1 MEKSKFERIGDDGLI
16 RYRNHVKKLLSE
28 AGIGFEDISDF
39 YSFLNSNYRTEH
51 SGLKK
56 SIMSPMGGSFKRT
69 DIEYLYY
76 ILYVPNQDDGK
87 ITRPTF
93 EYKEIEYISE
103 ERILTRITRSGG
115 IDTYIPDNLDSGYLF
130 DLRGSGDFEPYDWD
144 ETDREE
150 LDWDQRDDWF
160 DFN

>member
-1 MEKSKFERIGDDGLI
+1 
-16 RYRNHVKKLLSE
+16 
-28 AGIGFEDISDF
+28 
-39 YSFLNSNYRTEH
+39 
-51 SGLKK
+51 
-56 SIMSPMGGSFKRT
+56 MSPMGGSFKRT

-76 ILYVPNQDDGK
+76 ILYVSNQDDNK
-87 ITRPTF
+87 IARPTF
-93 EYKEIEYISE
+93 EYKEVEYISE

-115 IDTYIPDNLDSGYLF
+115 IDTYIPDNLDGGYLF

-160 DFN
+160 NF

>member
-28 AGIGFEDISDF
+28 SGIGFEDISDF

-76 ILYVPNQDDGK
+76 ILYVSNQDDNK

-93 EYKEIEYISE
+93 EYKEVEYISE

-115 IDTYIPDNLDSGYLF
+115 IDTYIPDNLDGGYLF